1 MTDKTLVCIGD
12 FYNDVSMLEIADI
25 AACPDNAPDDIKA
38 MCQIVQNNI
47 PDKQDRKIVT
57 CNNNEGALADLIE
70 ILEKM

>member
-12 FYNDVSMLEIADI
+12 FYNDVPMLEIADI

-38 MCQIVQNNI
+38 MCN
-47 PDKQDRKIVT
+47 IVT